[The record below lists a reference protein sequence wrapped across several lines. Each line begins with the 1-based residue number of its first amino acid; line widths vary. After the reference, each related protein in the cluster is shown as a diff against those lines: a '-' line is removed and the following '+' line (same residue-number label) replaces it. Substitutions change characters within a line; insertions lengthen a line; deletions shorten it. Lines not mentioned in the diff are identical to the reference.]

1 MPSSS
6 TSTKIVA
13 NGTMTTQGLLNGS
26 LHPAEELTENGKD
39 FSVSVLNGDADV
51 MPALEKKKV
60 NGEAT
65 VQDRNLKASPIR
77 EGVPWAFSFD
87 EGRQRGGVAGWET
100 SLRQRP
106 PPRTIFQAGLT
117 FQTRKRKEDKKELG
131 GKRAFRQKSS
141 VIVIQDRVNPLKPDE
156 AENAFIDLTE
166 EDSKDSAQ
174 SNTTGAS
181 GTQEA
186 QNGTVDFVH
195 ESQLENAKAETLE
208 YQDSK
213 GFGLGELVWG
223 KIKGFNWWPAI
234 VVTWRAPAKRRAT
247 SGMRWLRWFGDGKY
261 SEVSVDKLGPLMSFS
276 QYFNSSALKWN
287 SYKKAVYEALEVA
300 SKRAG
305 KEFPEENC
313 ESLEQRLKSMMEWAL
328 GGFEPMGLEGLKP
341 PENPENGFLKHPFL
355 QEMVPEY
362 NPAFK
367 RQKNT
372 SYKPTKEDSEE
383 NPRPSKERL
392 IHEVLENNKC
402 LEDFCMSCGS
412 QNQTTFH
419 PLFEGGLCQSCKD
432 TFLETSYMYDDDGY
446 QSFCTICCGDGELLL
461 CGNMNCCRCFC
472 VYCLETLV
480 GPGASEQAKK
490 LDPWSCYMCLP
501 RKRYGIL
508 QRRQDWNLKLQEF
521 FASDKGQEFEAP
533 KIYPAVPAE
542 QKRPIRVLSLFDG
555 IATGYLVLKD
565 LGFNIDLYI
574 ASEICEDSIAVG
586 TVRHEGRIKYV
597 HDIKNITRENV
608 REKAPPPK
616 KKTPPQPL
624 MGGLYKGTGRLFFE
638 FYRLLSFAKPEKGEN
653 RPFFWLFEN
662 VVAMGVSDKRD
673 ISRFLECNPVMI
685 DAIEVSAAHRAR
697 YFWGN
702 LPGMNRPLTASQT
715 DKLELQ
721 DCLEHSR
728 IAKLGKIRTITT
740 RSNSLKQG
748 KDQLLPVLMNGKE
761 DILWCTEMER
771 IFGFPVHYTD
781 VSNMGRGARQ
791 KLLGRSWSVPVI
803 RHLFAPLKD
812 YFACE

>member
-1 MPSSS
+1 
-6 TSTKIVA
+6 
-13 NGTMTTQGLLNGS
+13 Q
-26 LHPAEELTENGKD
+26 
-39 FSVSVLNGDADV
+39 
-51 MPALEKKKV
+51 
-60 NGEAT
+60 
-65 VQDRNLKASPIR
+65 
-77 EGVPWAFSFD
+77 
-87 EGRQRGGVAGWET
+87 GRQRGGVAGWET

-141 VIVIQDRVNPLKPDE
+141 VISGKGVMYTSVNPAESHSPVCPAQDPAVKPE
-156 AENAFIDLTE
+156 
-166 EDSKDSAQ
+166 SKDKSPQ
-174 SNTTGAS
+174 LVVSFCSLGDC
-181 GTQEA
+181 GKDL
-186 QNGTVDFVH
+186 NGRF
-195 ESQLENAKAETLE
+195 AEGFPNPPPH
-208 YQDSK
+208 DSK

-341 PENPENGFLKHPFL
+341 PENPDGPFSTVENGFLKHPFL

-624 MGGLYKGTGRLFFE
+624 VSLEKGRERISEGTGRLFFE